1 MSSNKSPSTF
11 SVYFQLHFSVFI
23 FGFTAILGKLIT
35 LEQTALVWH
44 RLWIAVVG
52 LLFLPKVINGLK
64 AIPKKAIWIFAG
76 IGTLVAIHW
85 LTFYGS
91 IKLGNSASV
100 TLACFS
106 TVTIFTSIL
115 EPLIVKRPFE
125 KLEFVLGLLAIIG
138 ISLLAGVGSAFY
150 PAIIVGLISAFFASL
165 FSVLNKKHIAHD
177 HNIKSVTII
186 ELFSGFIFVSLLVP
200 IYAYFNNEIVW
211 IPKGYDIAWL
221 LLLGWVCT
229 TLAFALSLNV
239 LKYISAYIANLTIN
253 LEPIYG
259 IILSVIIFKENEMLN
274 EWFYVGTGIV
284 LSTVF
289 IHPIVMRSRRLRAN
303 KLKT

>member
-1 MSSNKSPSTF
+1 MTTTSTRKTK
-11 SVYFQLHFSVFI
+11 VYFLLHLSVLI

-52 LLFLPKVINGLK
+52 LVFLPKVLK
-64 AIPKKAIWIFAG
+64 DIRNIPAKSRFTFVL
-76 IGTLVAIHW
+76 IGCLVAIHW

-106 TVTIFTSIL
+106 TVTLFTSIL

-125 KLEFVLGLLAIIG
+125 RIEVVLGIVAIIG
-138 ISLLAGVGSAFY
+138 VSLLTGVGKAFL
-150 PAIIVGLISAFFASL
+150 PAILVGLISAFFASL
-165 FSVLNKKHIAHD
+165 FSVLNKKYIAHEY
-177 HNIKSVTII
+177 NIKSVTLL
-186 ELFSGFIFVSLLVP
+186 ELASGFVFVSFLIPVF
-200 IYAYFNNEIVW
+200 IGFNPELRLMPTGQDW
-211 IPKGYDIAWL
+211 MWL
-221 LLLGWVCT
+221 LILGWVCT
-229 TLAFALSLNV
+229 TLAFAISLNV

-259 IILSVIIFKENEMLN
+259 IILAVIIFNENQMLN
-274 EWFYVGTGIV
+274 QWFYVGTSLV
-284 LSTVF
+284 LGTVVA
-289 IHPIVMRSRRLRAN
+289 HPILVRRKNR
-303 KLKT
+303 KIK